1 MNEFFNA
8 DKLKLNCG
16 SKQVQRCIREYRIKE
31 GEEEE
36 DAKCE
41 KWKKNLKKIIV
52 KGGIFK
58 KQKNN
63 KKSK

>member
-41 KWKKNLKKIIV
+41 KWKKNLKKLC
-52 KGGIFK
+52 
-58 KQKNN
+58 
-63 KKSK
+63 